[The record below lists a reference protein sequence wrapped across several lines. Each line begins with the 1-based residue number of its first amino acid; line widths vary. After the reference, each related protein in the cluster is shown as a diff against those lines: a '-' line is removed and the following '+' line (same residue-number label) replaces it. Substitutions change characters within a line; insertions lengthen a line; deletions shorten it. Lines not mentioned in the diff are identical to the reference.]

1 MANILSQEFL
11 HSLHLIL
18 ISHHQICGKLDR
30 TVSVFLFQ
38 EFSLKRYHSLHNSF
52 YGGKSTMELRQ
63 LKYFIT
69 IAHTGSY
76 SAAAK
81 SLFVTQPTLSW
92 NIQQL
97 EEEFNAHLFFQTKQG
112 LQLTESGETLFTRGQ
127 KILSEFEDLMDNM
140 QQMKQKKKILKVG
153 ITVLFVIQYMEQ
165 IVHFTTKNPDVEL
178 SFIQSGSIDIQ
189 KQLAQNKIDIG
200 LVSFPNYEPSIEIE
214 RLNTS
219 HSGYSVAVVLPFDHP
234 LAQKS
239 TIGIKDLKDQSICSF
254 TQDYVLGNILYER
267 CADYGFQ
274 PNVIFTNQN
283 WEVLLQNTLTT
294 KGLALMP
301 QALEQISNFKSLKWI
316 PLKDKAHSFEI
327 GIAYKK
333 NQKLEEHAIRF
344 IDFMKKN

>member
-1 MANILSQEFL
+1 
-11 HSLHLIL
+11 
-18 ISHHQICGKLDR
+18 
-30 TVSVFLFQ
+30 
-38 EFSLKRYHSLHNSF
+38 
-52 YGGKSTMELRQ
+52 MELRQ

-69 IAHTGSY
+69 IANTKSY

-112 LQLTESGETLFTRGQ
+112 LQLTENGEKLFTHGQ
-127 KILSEFEDLMDNM
+127 RVLTEFEGLMDEM
-140 QQMKQKKKILKVG
+140 QQIKPGKKKLKVG

-165 IVHFTTKNPDVEL
+165 IVNFTTMNPEVEL
-178 SFIQSGSIDIQ
+178 TFVQSGSVEIQ
-189 KQLAQNKIDIG
+189 KELAQNKIDIG

-219 HSGYSVAVVLPFDHP
+219 HSHYSVSIVLPFDHP
-234 LAQKS
+234 LAQKKV
-239 TIGIKDLKDQSICSF
+239 IEIKDLKGYAICSF
-254 TQDYVLGNILYER
+254 SNDYVLGNILYER
-267 CADYGFQ
+267 CAEFGFH
-274 PNVIFTNQN
+274 PNVIFSNKN

-294 KGLALMP
+294 GGLALMP
-301 QALEQISNFKSLKWI
+301 QALEQISNFKDLKWI
-316 PLKDKAHSFEI
+316 PLKDKANFFEI

-333 NQKLEEHAIRF
+333 DQKLEEHAIRF